1 MEKITESLEMLYGSS
16 GTPFFLSDEFG
27 NIKWK
32 NAACGETIVFPKGIN
47 CDILTEQ
54 INIDG
59 KEYSAQGTSFAD
71 GDESFILWRVNTLTD
86 VLMQLGSTNTYA
98 DICYMLSQARSDVA
112 KATQSCNEDNALN
125 SIQRNIEVLSELAT
139 VIYRKTPPAPA
150 IYFFEKLNK
159 IIERANKELS
169 TDKPIYEDIPVDI
182 SEKLL
187 YVCMFS
193 VLKAMVRCS
202 DRNLFVLSVSVS
214 DNNINIS
221 SSFSISA
228 DTHTGMIADD
238 FEMYSAKLY
247 IGYIGGKMSYNIKDS
262 IGRLEIAIPTGDSS
276 TLNSP
281 LYAVPPE
288 TCEKLAGVFMR
299 GIADKK

>member
-32 NAACGETIVFPKGIN
+32 NTACGETIVFPKGIN

-71 GDESFILWRVNTLTD
+71 GDKRFILWRVNTLTD

-159 IIERANKELS
+159 IIERANKEMS
-169 TDKPIYEDIPVDI
+169 DI
-182 SEKLL
+182 L
-187 YVCMFS
+187 
-193 VLKAMVRCS
+193 
-202 DRNLFVLSVSVS
+202 
-214 DNNINIS
+214 
-221 SSFSISA
+221 SFSS
-228 DTHTGMIADD
+228 
-238 FEMYSAKLY
+238 
-247 IGYIGGKMSYNIKDS
+247 
-262 IGRLEIAIPTGDSS
+262 
-276 TLNSP
+276 
-281 LYAVPPE
+281 
-288 TCEKLAGVFMR
+288 
-299 GIADKK
+299 